1 MKENS
6 AALAEKEKEVLD
18 LQAALDYA
26 KEWNRREDER
36 NRQREEELVAVNAEL
51 QSQRMTYK
59 EMADEFMLKWKIVN
73 EQKAELTDS
82 YHALQQEKIVLREK
96 LWVEWTKEVEEATEQ
111 LTKHY
116 EQTIE
121 LVTAKAKNN
130 QATWELLAKNNQA
143 EELEAI

>member
-1 MKENS
+1 MLREHNEEMGRLREQAASKDAEFKQKMKENS
-6 AALAEKEKEVLD
+6 TALAEKEKEFLD

-96 LWVEWTKEVEEATEQ
+96 LWVEWTKEVEEATEH
-111 LTKHY
+111 LTKH
-116 EQTIE
+116 
-121 LVTAKAKNN
+121 
-130 QATWELLAKNNQA
+130 
-143 EELEAI
+143 